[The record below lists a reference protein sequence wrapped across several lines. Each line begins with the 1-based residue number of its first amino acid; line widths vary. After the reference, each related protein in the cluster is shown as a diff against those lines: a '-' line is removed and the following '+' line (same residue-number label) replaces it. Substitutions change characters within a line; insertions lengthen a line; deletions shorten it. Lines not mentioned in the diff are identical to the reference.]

1 MGSQLLV
8 FGFIFWLLVF
18 WALMFIKWKLG
29 LLLLGITLL
38 AVVVLVEYSKIR
50 KFLTKRDII

>member
-1 MGSQLLV
+1 MEYQLLV
-8 FGFIFWLLVF
+8 FGFILWLLVF

-29 LLLLGITLL
+29 FLLLGITLL

-50 KFLTKRDII
+50 EFLKKRDII